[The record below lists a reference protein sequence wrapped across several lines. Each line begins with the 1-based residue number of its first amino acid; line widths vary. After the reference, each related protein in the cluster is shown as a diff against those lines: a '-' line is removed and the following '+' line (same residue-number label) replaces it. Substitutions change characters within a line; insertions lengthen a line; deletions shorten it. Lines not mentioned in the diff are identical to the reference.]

1 MTDETAIPRLTAS
14 QLGRSALI
22 GAILWLAAA
31 LRCGYLGPRGAYEG
45 FNRVI
50 IYIAV
55 IPGTVPVVP
64 LVQRFAGLV
73 RAQLLPGM
81 GFGTAMAALLDGLA
95 LAWWPALYGG
105 PDYVA
110 GAGAVILWGAG
121 VGIMLAAW
129 MGRRR

>member
-1 MTDETAIPRLTAS
+1 MTDATAIPRLTAG
-14 QLGRSALI
+14 QLARSALI
-22 GAILWLAAA
+22 GAALWFAAA
-31 LRCGYLGPRGAYEG
+31 LLCGYLGPRGAYEG

-50 IYIAV
+50 LYIAV

-64 LVQRFAGLV
+64 LVQRFAGLA
-73 RAQLLPGM
+73 RPQLFPGM
-81 GFGTAMAALLDGLA
+81 GFGTAMAMLLDGLA

-105 PDYVA
+105 PDYAA

-129 MGRRR
+129 MGRHR

>member
-1 MTDETAIPRLTAS
+1 MTDEAAIPRLTAS
-14 QLGRSALI
+14 QLGRSALM
-22 GAILWLAAA
+22 GAILWFAAA
-31 LRCGYLGPRGAYEG
+31 LLCGYLGPRGAFEG

-50 IYIAV
+50 LYLAV

-64 LVQRFAGLV
+64 LMQRFAGLA
-73 RAQLLPGM
+73 RGQILPGM
-81 GFGTAMAALLDGLA
+81 AFGTGAATLLDGLA

-129 MGRRR
+129 MGRAR